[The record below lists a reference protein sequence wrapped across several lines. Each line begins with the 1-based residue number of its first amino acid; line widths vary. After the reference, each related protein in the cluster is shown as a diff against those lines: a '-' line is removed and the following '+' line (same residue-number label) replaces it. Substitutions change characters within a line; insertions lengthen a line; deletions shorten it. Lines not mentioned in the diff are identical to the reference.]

1 MQQKIRCGR
10 TRLAGRIQGRR
21 QECRMIDMNG
31 SHNKKM
37 RVALLLPAFLTVLLI
52 CVLTPARRV
61 FAYTGVD
68 QSRSGTLSVSMDG
81 GAGFTFRIYQIGT
94 FGEGGAVFE
103 PTEELKK
110 LNADLGDS
118 DRIDLGSGKWDAYAA
133 TLVNYTHAPYLTEA
147 AEAAVT
153 DGNGIAKFQDLKLG
167 VYMVLGESRVVD
179 GKKYTFSPNLISVPT
194 SKDGIDWN
202 YDVTAEAKYDAV
214 TLPPAPQKHKY
225 TVTKYWQNDD
235 GTGRPASIDVTVS
248 RRDLQSSGSFG
259 DWHTDKTYTLSAENN
274 WSETWVG
281 ADNAE
286 YQVAESG
293 TVKNEDGSQYVVS
306 IRTSSKTDADGTE
319 STWFSLTNR
328 KTTVT
333 PPDENRE
340 KPSGGKGSTPGSLHG
355 GSSVLREVKTGDDSR
370 LNLWLVLLIASGA
383 VLVLRGAV
391 GLRRK

>member
-1 MQQKIRCGR
+1 MDKMKKI
-10 TRLAGRIQGRR
+10 
-21 QECRMIDMNG
+21 
-31 SHNKKM
+31 HNMKL
-37 RVALLLPAFLTVLLI
+37 RAALLLSAFLTVLLL
-52 CVLTPARRV
+52 CVLTPAGRV

-153 DGNGIAKFQDLKLG
+153 DGSGAAKFQGLKLG
-167 VYMVLGESRVVD
+167 VYMVLGESRVVN
-179 GKKYTFSPNLISVPT
+179 GKRYTFSPNLISVPT
-194 SKDGIDWN
+194 SKDGIEWN

-214 TLPPAPQKHKY
+214 TVPAAPQKHRY
-225 TVTKYWQNDD
+225 YVTKYWQNDR
-235 GTGRPASIDVTVS
+235 GKGRPASIDVTVS

-259 DWHTDKTYTLSAENN
+259 DWQTDRTYTLSANNN
-274 WSETWVG
+274 WSVSWDG

-286 YQVAESG
+286 YQVTEKG
-293 TVKNEDGSQYVVS
+293 TVKNKDGSKYLVS
-306 IRTSSKTDADGTE
+306 ISTSSKTEADGTV
-319 STWFSLTNR
+319 SRWFTLTNR
-328 KTTVT
+328 KKTKKPPKKVPKNT
-333 PPDENRE
+333 PRVMGITKETE
-340 KPSGGKGSTPGSLHG
+340 GTPGSQNG
-355 GSSVLREVKTGDDSR
+355 SINTQIGSSNMLKSVKTGDDSR
-370 LNLWLVLLIASGA
+370 MNLWFVLFIASGA
-383 VLVLRGAV
+383 VLVLQGIV
-391 GLRRK
+391 GLRRKGET